1 MPGSH
6 IPILT
11 PQAMQEHQPDFVV
24 ILPWNLAD
32 EVVKSNAFVREW
44 GGKFVTAIPAL
55 RIF

>member
-11 PQAMQEHQPDFVV
+11 PQAMQERRPDFVV

-32 EVVKSNAFVREW
+32 EIVKSNAFVREW

-55 RIF
+55 HVF